1 MHQKRIRRV
10 ELERF
15 RGATTTTSVD
25 FDVSKP
31 LVLMFGENGC
41 GKSTICNALDFVCN
55 QSFGSL
61 ESISSTDHTH
71 VVSIGS
77 DPSELKVRLF
87 RHESSWEAIQKG
99 RRVNVNPIEGY
110 PSVKV
115 LRRSELLKLV
125 EAAPSER
132 FESIRSF
139 IDFQKYEVSEQNL
152 RKALKTSRQ
161 SVERNAELH
170 TQAVNLLGAIWR
182 EHEGPGETA
191 SSWAA
196 DILSKDLAN
205 VRTLVSLLSGAIKS
219 IDAFES
225 CRNTAVTAK
234 ENVKTAQ
241 SSLDEV
247 TNQITAFEV
256 GGASGL
262 ALVDMLNRVK
272 AVIAEPYNDNEC
284 PACKSPYDLVSLRGE
299 VNERIQ
305 NLKTADELNRSLTT
319 AQEVLRNK
327 QALFDESKRQ
337 MQQAIRSVEAALT
350 IPVKESI
357 DHGELSEEIALAF
370 ESVEVITEQQVH
382 SLSEGLATL
391 KAPLQEKLNELNRE
405 LTLFD
410 SLKPAVE
417 QIERTKDDL
426 ESEDLMCKGLDAALD
441 IVLRARLEFTGAILD
456 SVSDQLKCY
465 WDAIHPDETAKL
477 TKLAL
482 SETTKGSLNQF
493 GSFGEHEDIT
503 PQAYFS
509 ESHLDTLGFCY
520 WMAIAKYSSGGD
532 MTLVLDDV
540 FTSVDNQHAS
550 RIVDL
555 LLKESENFN
564 QIIVATHQRRWHDLF
579 RFGVKSQQKA
589 TVLELDTWDHSKG
602 IVVYPSLME
611 IDKLKSLIATGPFDR
626 QAISSKAGVLLEQ
639 AFDEL
644 TKQYRSRMPRAHRSE
659 YTLANYWDG
668 TTKLSKKLKVTRP
681 DSEGNQEEILFE
693 EIHQKLQPFIGTRN
707 QVGAHFNPTA
717 EEFTDSDIKDFA
729 GLAIEFIE
737 KLLCSIC
744 KGFANRKN
752 KNDGVWQC
760 DCGTTKMLPYEI

>member
-1 MHQKRIRRV
+1 MHRKRIRRV

-31 LVLMFGENGC
+31 IVLMFGENGC

-77 DPSELKVRLF
+77 DASELKVRLF
-87 RHESSWEAIQKG
+87 RDESSWEASQKG
-99 RRVNVNPIEGY
+99 RRVNVNPIDGY
-110 PSVKV
+110 PSVKI

-152 RKALKTSRQ
+152 RNALRTSKQ

-170 TQAVNLLGAIWR
+170 TQAVNLLDAIWR
-182 EHEGPGETA
+182 EHEGLGETA
-191 SSWAA
+191 RSWAE
-196 DILSKDLAN
+196 DILSKDLAD
-205 VRTLVSLLSGAIKS
+205 VRTLVSLLSAAIKS

-225 CRNTAVTAK
+225 CKNIAVAAK

-241 SSLDEV
+241 ASLDEV
-247 TNQITAFEV
+247 AKQVSAFEA
-256 GGASGL
+256 GGTSGL

-284 PACKSPYDLVSLRGE
+284 PACKSPYDLVALRVE

-305 NLKTADELNRSLTT
+305 NLKSADELNKSLTT
-319 AQEVLRNK
+319 AQENLRNK

-337 MQQAIRSVEAALT
+337 MQQAIRSVETALT

-357 DHGELSEEIALAF
+357 DHGELSEEITLAF
-370 ESVEVITEQQVH
+370 ESVETITEQQVH

-426 ESEDLMCKGLDAALD
+426 ESEDLMRKGLDAALD

-493 GSFGEHEDIT
+493 GSFGDHEDIT

-555 LLKESENFN
+555 LLKEADSFN

-611 IDKLKSLIATGPFDR
+611 IDKLKSLVTTGPFDR

-644 TKQYRSRMPRAHRSE
+644 TKQYRSKMPRVHRSE

-681 DSEGNQEEILFE
+681 DSAGNQEEILFE
-693 EIHQKLQPFIGTRN
+693 EIHLNLQPYIGTRN

-729 GLAIEFIE
+729 GLAIDFVE
-737 KLLCSIC
+737 KLLCSSC
-744 KGFANRKN
+744 KGLANRKN
-752 KNDGVWQC
+752 RNDGVWQC
-760 DCGTTKMLPYEI
+760 DCGTTKMLPYEM

>member
-1 MHQKRIRRV
+1 MHRKRIRRV
-10 ELERF
+10 ELER
-15 RGATTTTSVD
+15 
-25 FDVSKP
+25 SKP

-110 PSVKV
+110 PSVKI
-115 LRRSELLKLV
+115 LRRSELLQLV

-139 IDFQKYEVSEQNL
+139 IDFEKYEVSEQNL
-152 RKALKTSRQ
+152 RKALKTSKQ

-170 TQAVNLLGAIWR
+170 TQAVNLLDAIWR
-182 EHEGPGETA
+182 EHEGLGETA
-191 SSWAA
+191 LSWAA
-196 DILSKDLAN
+196 DILSKDLAD
-205 VRTLVSLLSGAIKS
+205 VRTTVSLLIGAIKS

-225 CRNTAVTAK
+225 LKNVAVAAK
-234 ENVKTAQ
+234 ENVKTAK
-241 SSLDEV
+241 SSLDDV
-247 TNQITAFEV
+247 TKQVSAFEA

-272 AVIAEPYNDNEC
+272 AVIAEPYTDDEC
-284 PACKSPYDLVSLRGE
+284 PACKSPYDLIALRTE
-299 VNERIQ
+299 VDDRIQ
-305 NLKTADELNRSLTT
+305 NLKTADELNRSLTS
-319 AQEVLRNK
+319 ARENLGNK
-327 QALFDESKRQ
+327 EALFEESKRQ
-337 MQQAIRSVEAALT
+337 MQQSIRSVETALT
-350 IPVKESI
+350 TPVKESA
-357 DHGELSEEIALAF
+357 DLGDLSDGITLSI
-370 ESVEVITEQQVH
+370 ESVETITEQQVYL
-382 SLSEGLATL
+382 LSEGLAKIRL
-391 KAPLQEKLNELNRE
+391 SLQEKLDELNRE
-405 LTLFD
+405 LNLFD

-417 QIERTKDDL
+417 QIERTKDEL
-426 ESEDLMCKGLDAALD
+426 ESENDMCKGLDAALN
-441 IVLRARLEFTGAILD
+441 IVLRSRLEFTGAILD

-465 WDAIHPDETAKL
+465 WDVIHPEETAKL

-611 IDKLKSLIATGPFDR
+611 IDKLKSLISTGPFDR

-644 TKQYRSRMPRAHRSE
+644 TKQYRSNMPRAHRSE

-668 TTKLSKKLKVTRP
+668 TTKLSKKLKVTKP
-681 DSEGNQEEILFE
+681 DSEGNQEEILFQ
-693 EIHQKLQPFIGTRN
+693 EIHLNLQPYIGTRN

-729 GLAIEFIE
+729 GLAIEFVE
-737 KLLCSIC
+737 KLLCSSC

-752 KNDGVWQC
+752 KKDGVWQC
-760 DCGTTKMLPYEI
+760 DCGTTKMLPYEM